1 MVAGLVRPLDRSV
14 SPWAA
19 NAIQLFL
26 VLFLTREFIR
36 VTQGSRCRSR
46 KTPLLPTPQRIKAM
60 TGLSLWDAQWHR
72 RMLHRV

>member
-19 NAIQLFL
+19 NAIQPFL

-36 VTQGSRCRSR
+36 VTQDRADAPEKRLCYRRGRESRR
-46 KTPLLPTPQRIKAM
+46 
-60 TGLSLWDAQWHR
+60 
-72 RMLHRV
+72 